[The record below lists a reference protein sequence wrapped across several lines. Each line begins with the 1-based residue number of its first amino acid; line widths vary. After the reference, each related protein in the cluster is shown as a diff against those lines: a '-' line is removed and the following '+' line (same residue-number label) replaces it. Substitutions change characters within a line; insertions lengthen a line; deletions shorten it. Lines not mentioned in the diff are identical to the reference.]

1 MSPRYVILL
10 SMSVKKKESYEWFA
24 IRVTYGRE
32 IKLKAY
38 LDTIKT
44 ESFVPLKLTE
54 IIKKGKTKKELL
66 PAIRNL
72 IFIHTNRSTLDILK
86 RELESS
92 IPIRYI
98 IDKARKMPII
108 VPDDQM
114 KHFIAISNTQNEQTL
129 YLTHIAPVLRNG
141 TRVRVIN
148 GIFKGVE
155 GTIVR
160 IKRDRRIMVNI
171 DGVIAVVSAHI
182 HPSLLEKI
190 DGQ

>member
-1 MSPRYVILL
+1 MP
-10 SMSVKKKESYEWFA
+10 VKKNDSYKWFA

-44 ESFVPLKLTE
+44 ESFIPLKLTE
-54 IIKKGKTKKELL
+54 IIKNGKTKKKLL
-66 PAIRNL
+66 PAIHNL
-72 IFIHTNRSTLDILK
+72 IFIRTKRSILDALK
-86 RELESS
+86 FELESR

-98 IDKARKMPII
+98 IDKARRIPII
-108 VPDDQM
+108 VPDEQM
-114 KHFIAISNTQNEQTL
+114 KHFIVISGSQDEQTL
-129 YLTHIAPVLRNG
+129 YLTHVGQGLKNG
-141 TRVRVIN
+141 TLVRVTD
-148 GIFKGVE
+148 GILKGVE

-160 IKRDRRIMVNI
+160 IKRDRRIMVSI

-190 DGQ
+190 DGFNRIADCI